1 MCLVQLLGV
10 WVTHSTPSRLFLHS
24 LRLQAFPEMIS
35 DSVHEHSQVSVR
47 DVQNLTNF
55 IAAKTLHF
63 AQDKGYPL
71 LSGNRLQTILQK
83 FPDLRSVELNV
94 DRRVGITGFCC

>member
-1 MCLVQLLGV
+1 MVL
-10 WVTHSTPSRLFLHS
+10 
-24 LRLQAFPEMIS
+24 

-63 AQDKGYPL
+63 VQDKGYPL